1 MFWSYCG
8 ILDKMDKGGRPVEFE
23 LTLKPSQVL
32 SPQMVQ
38 SVKILQMGTMELA
51 EYIGKMIQ

>member
-1 MFWSYCG
+1 M
-8 ILDKMDKGGRPVEFE
+8 EFE